1 MYLPGRRMCSDRMR
15 WQRVQ
20 KNSLFAEVHLG
31 KMNRQKE
38 QHMIRAKSGYQE
50 WLKPRSLAIAAVS
63 AMLVIFTA
71 CAVGPDY
78 VKPKTEA
85 PPAYKEAAGWKVAQ
99 PQEAAVRGAWWKI
112 FQDPQLDALE
122 EQVNISNQNVAAAEA
137 QFRQARALVQAARA
151 GYFPNVSVG
160 AQATRSLGSAT
171 APGALGTTNQVSDLL
186 LTGTASWE
194 PDIWGKVRRSV
205 EASQAS
211 AQASEADLESLRL
224 STQATLA
231 QNYFQLCALDA
242 QKKLLDATV
251 AAYQKTLELTNRRYA
266 SGVSSRA
273 DVLQAETQLKTTQAQ
288 AIDVGVQR
296 AQLEHAIALLVGKPP
311 SGLSVP
317 VTPLAATPVA
327 VPFGIPSE
335 LLERRPDIA
344 AAERRIAAANA
355 QIGVAKAAYYPNVV
369 LNAVGG
375 FESSH
380 LSDWLSWP
388 SRLWSV
394 GMSLTETVF
403 DAGLRSALT
412 DQARAAYDQTV
423 ATYRQTVLGGFQE
436 VEDNLAAIR
445 ILEEESR
452 IQGEAVS
459 AARRSLEFS
468 MNQYRAGT
476 ISYLDVVVVQ
486 AILLSNEIT
495 AINILG
501 RRMTASVLLV
511 KAVGGGWNSASL
523 PSNKDLNSS
532 GNDKRD

>member
-1 MYLPGRRMCSDRMR
+1 
-15 WQRVQ
+15 
-20 KNSLFAEVHLG
+20 
-31 KMNRQKE
+31 
-38 QHMIRAKSGYQE
+38 MIRAKSGYIK
-50 WLKPRSLAIAAVS
+50 WKKPRTVAAAAIAGV
-63 AMLVIFTA
+63 LVIFTA

-78 VKPKTEA
+78 VRPKAEV
-85 PPAYKEAAGWKVAQ
+85 PAVYKEAAEWKVAQ
-99 PQEAAVRGAWWKI
+99 PQEAVVRGAWWKI
-112 FQDPQLDALE
+112 FQDPQLDALA

-137 QFRQARALVQAARA
+137 QFRQARALVQATRA
-151 GYFPNVSVG
+151 GYFPNLAMG
-160 AQATRSLGSAT
+160 ASATRSLGSSNA
-171 APGALGTTNQVSDLL
+171 GNALGTTNQVSDLL

-194 PDIWGKVRRSV
+194 PDIWGKVRRTV
-205 EASQAS
+205 EASEAGAQAS
-211 AQASEADLESLRL
+211 AADLESIRL
-224 STQATLA
+224 STQAALA

-251 AAYQKTLELTNRRYA
+251 AAYQKAMELTNRRYA

-273 DVLQAETQLKTTQAQ
+273 DALQAETQFKTTQAQ

-296 AQLEHAIALLVGKPP
+296 AQLEHAIALLVGKPA
-311 SGLSVP
+311 SVLSIP

-344 AAERRIAAANA
+344 AAERRLAAANA
-355 QIGVAKAAYYPNVV
+355 QIGVAKAAYFPNIV
-369 LNAVGG
+369 LNATGG

-394 GMSLTETVF
+394 GLGLTQAVF

-412 DQARAAYDQTV
+412 DQARAAYDATV
-423 ATYRQTVLGGFQE
+423 ASYRQTVLGGFQE
-436 VEDNLAAIR
+436 VEDNLAALR

-459 AARRSLEFS
+459 AARRSVDLS
-468 MNQYRAGT
+468 MNQYRAGI
-476 ISYLDVVVVQ
+476 ISYLEVVTVQ
-486 AILLSNEIT
+486 TISLVNERT
-495 AINILG
+495 AIDILG
-501 RRMTASVLLV
+501 RRMAASVLLI
-511 KAVGGGWNSASL
+511 KAIGGGWSSSAL

-532 GNDKRD
+532 KDDKRD

>member
-1 MYLPGRRMCSDRMR
+1 
-15 WQRVQ
+15 
-20 KNSLFAEVHLG
+20 
-31 KMNRQKE
+31 
-38 QHMIRAKSGYQE
+38 MIRAKSGY
-50 WLKPRSLAIAAVS
+50 LKWKNPRTSATAAIAG
-63 AMLVIFTA
+63 MLVIFIS

-78 VKPKTEA
+78 VRPKAEA
-85 PPAYKEAAGWKVAQ
+85 PAAYKEAAEWKVAQ
-99 PQEAAVRGAWWKI
+99 PQEAVVRGAWWKI
-112 FQDPQLDALE
+112 FQDTQLDALE
-122 EQVNISNQNVAAAEA
+122 EQVNISNQNVVAAEA
-137 QFRQARALVQAARA
+137 QYRQARALAQAARA
-151 GYFPNVSVG
+151 GYFPNVAIG
-160 AQATRSLGSAT
+160 ASAARSLGSPN
-171 APGALGTTNQVSDLL
+171 APSSLGTTNQVSDLL

-194 PDIWGKVRRSV
+194 PDIWGKVRRTV

-211 AQASEADLESLRL
+211 AQASAADLESLRL

-231 QNYFQLCALDA
+231 QSYFQLCALDA

-251 AAYQKTLELTNRRYA
+251 AAFQKSLELTKKRYA

-311 SGLSVP
+311 SVLSIP

-344 AAERRIAAANA
+344 GAERRLAAANA
-355 QIGVAKAAYYPNVV
+355 QIGVAKAAYFPNIV
-369 LNAVGG
+369 LNATGG

-394 GMSLTETVF
+394 GLALTETVF
-403 DAGLRSALT
+403 DAGLRNALT
-412 DQARAAYDQTV
+412 DQARAAYDATV

-436 VEDNLAAIR
+436 VEDNLAALR

-452 IQGEAVS
+452 IQGEAVG

-476 ISYLDVVVVQ
+476 ISYIDVVTVQ
-486 AILLSNEIT
+486 TILLANEVT

-501 RRMTASVLLV
+501 RRMAASVLLI
-511 KAVGGGWNSASL
+511 KAIGGGWNSAAL
-523 PSNKDLNSS
+523 PSNKDINS
-532 GNDKRD
+532 GNNDKRD

>member
-1 MYLPGRRMCSDRMR
+1 MIHAKSDRG
-15 WQRVQ
+15 RV
-20 KNSLFAEVHLG
+20 
-31 KMNRQKE
+31 
-38 QHMIRAKSGYQE
+38 
-50 WLKPRSLAIAAVS
+50 KPRSLATAAIAG
-63 AMLVIFTA
+63 MLVIFTA

-78 VKPKTEA
+78 VRPKDEVPA
-85 PPAYKEAAGWKVAQ
+85 AYKEAADWKVAQ
-99 PQEAAVRGAWWKI
+99 PQEAVVRGAWWKI

-122 EQVNISNQNVAAAEA
+122 EQVNILNQNVAAAEA
-137 QFRQARALVQAARA
+137 QLRQARAAVQASRA
-151 GYFPNVSVG
+151 GYFPNLAIG
-160 AQATRSLGSAT
+160 AQATRSLGSANT
-171 APGALGTTNQVSDLL
+171 ANSLGTTNQVSDLL

-194 PDIWGKVRRSV
+194 PDVWGKVRRTV
-205 EASQAS
+205 EASQAG
-211 AQASEADLESLRL
+211 AQASAADLESLRL

-231 QNYFQLCALDA
+231 QNYFQLCSLDA

-251 AAYQKTLELTNRRYA
+251 AAFQKSLELTKKRYA

-288 AIDVGVQR
+288 AVDVGVQR
-296 AQLEHAIALLVGKPP
+296 SQLEHAIALLVGKPP
-311 SGLSVP
+311 SALSIP
-317 VTPLAATPVA
+317 ATPLAATPVA

-344 AAERRIAAANA
+344 GAERRLAAANA
-355 QIGVAKAAYYPNVV
+355 QIGVAKAAYFPNIL
-369 LNAVGG
+369 LNATGG

-394 GMSLTETVF
+394 GLSLTETVF

-423 ATYRQTVLGGFQE
+423 AIYRQTVLGGFQE
-436 VEDNLAAIR
+436 VEDNLAALR

-476 ISYLDVVVVQ
+476 ISYIDVVTVQ
-486 AILLSNEIT
+486 TILLANERT
-495 AINILG
+495 AIDILG
-501 RRMTASVLLV
+501 RRMAASVLLI
-511 KAVGGGWNSASL
+511 KAIGGGWNSASL
-523 PSNKDLNSS
+523 PSNKDLSS
-532 GNDKRD
+532 SKNDKRN